1 LIEAPSPRAEADAIA
16 VRLRQAVD
24 DGQTAAVITPDRM
37 LTRQITAALDR
48 WDIKPDDSAGLP
60 LQLSPPGRFLRHVA
74 DLFCAP
80 LDAEALLVLLRHPL
94 TNSTEK
100 DGTKHGLHTN
110 ALELHIRRY
119 GPPFPSRDSLNVWTD
134 RYSDAGPWASWIC
147 DTLMDLDDPRPRPL
161 SEFIAH
167 HLQIAERLSAGPDS
181 DGTGALWQEGAG
193 REALR
198 VMSELS
204 SHAEAGGEMTARE
217 YRRLVS
223 SVLASGE
230 VRDRDQ
236 GHPQVLIWGTLEAR
250 VQSADLV
257 IIAGMNEGSWP
268 ENPTPDP
275 WLNRPLRM
283 QAGLLLPE
291 RRVGL
296 SAHDYQQAVCAQE
309 VVVSRSIRTDEAE
322 TVPSRWIN
330 RLINLLGG
338 LKDKGGPDCLVE
350 MRARGQYW
358 LELAETIA
366 APKSIKSPAPRP
378 SPAPPTNA
386 RPVQLSVTQIKTLI
400 RDPYAIYARNIL
412 GLNALDPLNQD
423 AGAPLRGTLILLAQM
438 QPLI

>member
-223 SVLASGE
+223 SVLADARSMAQPTLTYASG
-230 VRDRDQ
+230 
-236 GHPQVLIWGTLEAR
+236 TTFA
-250 VQSADLV
+250 
-257 IIAGMNEGSWP
+257 
-268 ENPTPDP
+268 
-275 WLNRPLRM
+275 
-283 QAGLLLPE
+283 
-291 RRVGL
+291 
-296 SAHDYQQAVCAQE
+296 
-309 VVVSRSIRTDEAE
+309 
-322 TVPSRWIN
+322 
-330 RLINLLGG
+330 
-338 LKDKGGPDCLVE
+338 
-350 MRARGQYW
+350 
-358 LELAETIA
+358 
-366 APKSIKSPAPRP
+366 
-378 SPAPPTNA
+378 
-386 RPVQLSVTQIKTLI
+386 
-400 RDPYAIYARNIL
+400 
-412 GLNALDPLNQD
+412 
-423 AGAPLRGTLILLAQM
+423 
-438 QPLI
+438 